1 MSSLIFEGLHFPA
14 ILVLGGMR
22 KVVISFQIDERM
34 KASLQKLAEE
44 ENRSLS
50 NYVTTVLLEHL
61 KSKEINW
68 RQKETE
74 EEKPDF

>member
-1 MSSLIFEGLHFPA
+1 MSSLILWGLHFPA

-22 KVVISFQIDERM
+22 KMVISFQIDERM
-34 KASLQKLAEE
+34 KTALQKLAAE

-50 NYVTTVLLEHL
+50 NYVTTLLLEHL

-68 RQKETE
+68 RQKKSGE
-74 EEKPDF
+74 EELGF